1 MLATLLT
8 LLLFVPVQSELEGER
23 AARAVVEAAEREA
36 VQRCRTAEFDRQLL
50 ESEKGQMMMKLDML
64 LMTRGEP
71 LEVVSLVRS
80 QTELEVEVR
89 SLKAQLN
96 VAKGC
101 SS

>member
-1 MLATLLT
+1 
-8 LLLFVPVQSELEGER
+8 
-23 AARAVVEAAEREA
+23 
-36 VQRCRTAEFDRQLL
+36 
-50 ESEKGQMMMKLDML
+50 MMMKIDML